1 MHNHVFIGTMLTNA
15 DMDDTM
21 DSSEMIQHFFNTH
34 PGILEWCQINLNCMN
49 EDKLS
54 IWPNTWGRY
63 HTEWTF
69 ALRNLSQ
76 TEYVAARLRFA

>member
-1 MHNHVFIGTMLTNA
+1 MHDNVFIGTMLTNA

-21 DSSEMIQHFFNTH
+21 DSREMIQHFFNSY
-34 PGILEWCQINLNCMN
+34 PGIKEWCQTNLTAMD
-49 EDKLS
+49 EHKLT

-63 HTEWTF
+63 HTEWTV